1 MLFYNNFSC
10 SVLLTSQFLSNIA
23 NPTTNFS
30 SNNIYTQTVHIYCHH
45 FVNKTVRQLQLT
57 TQLQL
62 QVPNNDIF
70 IAENNNENQIFP
82 SSKENRKMNKNVF
95 EKYS

>member
-30 SNNIYTQTVHIYCHH
+30 SKNIYTQTVHIYCHH

-57 TQLQL
+57 TQLRL
-62 QVPNNDIF
+62 QVPKNDIF

-82 SSKENRKMNKNVF
+82 SMKENRKMNKNDF
-95 EKYS
+95 EKLS